1 MAQEYDK
8 ERAMALIKQ
17 ARDLTA
23 QLKAEMEEIK
33 TQMDTVLDEAG
44 DNSDRVEQAA
54 LDANILSEVAPKKT
68 VWWRWR

>member
-1 MAQEYDK
+1 VAQEYDK